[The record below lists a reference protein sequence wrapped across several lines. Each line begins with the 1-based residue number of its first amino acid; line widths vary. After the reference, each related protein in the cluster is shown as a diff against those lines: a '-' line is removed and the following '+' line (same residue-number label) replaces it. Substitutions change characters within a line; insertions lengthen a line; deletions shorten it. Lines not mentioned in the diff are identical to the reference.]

1 VDKLLSLP
9 GQVSQVTSVAL
20 NHHRQHAQLSVE
32 PLHTAAFQLITQ
44 VYVQCSGICYALH
57 SIIIFLRPKH
67 NLVTWQMQVNL
78 KVSMSTMSLQLLCNP
93 LGTDVHA
100 SLRHH
105 L

>member
-44 VYVQCSGICYALH
+44 VYVQCSGIGYA
-57 SIIIFLRPKH
+57 LRPKH